1 MFVGINEKEMEKRFS
16 KLLNEMNSTPTK
28 KAAFQKNPL
37 KVLTTAGIPLV
48 LSFPTAVPAGAATP
62 SSGATKKTK
71 LAKNG
76 KGVTA
81 AGNLS
86 VTTNWWGIKIVTD
99 EQFTTDIVNGIA
111 DAKAISAA
119 LAGPLAAAAGVSA
132 AVAGPMAAAVALVF
146 VIKIAQIK
154 LTDWNHTGVYWPLT
168 WPQILL
174 LAASLPLGPTGL
186 AGSAAVFVH
195 PIPN

>member
-16 KLLNEMNSTPTK
+16 KLLNEINSTPAQ
-28 KAAFQKNPL
+28 KAAFQKDPL

-48 LSFPTAVPAGAATP
+48 LSFPTAVPAGAPTP
-62 SSGATKKTK
+62 AKKSKLTKNAKGA
-71 LAKNG
+71 
-76 KGVTA
+76 TA
-81 AGNLS
+81 AGNIS

-99 EQFTTDIVNGIA
+99 EQFTTDIVDGIT
-111 DAKAISAA
+111 DAKKIAAA

-132 AVAGPMAAAVALVF
+132 AVAGPISAAVALVF

>member
-1 MFVGINEKEMEKRFS
+1 MFVGINEKDMEKRFS
-16 KLLNEMNSTPTK
+16 KLLNEINSSPAK

-37 KVLTTAGIPLV
+37 KVLTSAGIPLV
-48 LSFPTAVPAGAATP
+48 LNFPTAVTVGAPAPAPGAVKK
-62 SSGATKKTK
+62 SKLTKN
-71 LAKNG
+71 A

-81 AGNLS
+81 AGNIS
-86 VTTNWWGIKIVTD
+86 VTTHWWGIKIVTD
-99 EQFTTDIVNGIA
+99 EQFTTDIVDGIT
-111 DAKAISAA
+111 DAKKIAAA

-132 AVAGPMAAAVALVF
+132 AVAGPIAAAVALVF

-168 WPQILL
+168 WLQIFM

>member
-1 MFVGINEKEMEKRFS
+1 MFIGINEKEMQKKFS
-16 KLLNEMNSTPTK
+16 KVLDEINSSPAK

-37 KVLTTAGIPLV
+37 PVLTAAGIPLV
-48 LSFPTAVPAGAATP
+48 LNFPTAVTGGAT
-62 SSGATKKTK
+62 SGSGAGKKTG
-71 LAKNG
+71 LTKNTRG
-76 KGVTA
+76 ATA
-81 AGNLS
+81 AGNIS

-111 DAKAISAA
+111 DAKAISAG

-132 AVAGPMAAAVALVF
+132 AVAGPIAAAVALVF

-168 WPQILL
+168 WPQIFL